1 MSSTSRRG
9 VHNPACP
16 TRLAL
21 RKKRPF
27 ITESTGIPMGSC
39 GMPELRL
46 YPSRMFRALLVAA
59 TTTLVVALSPAVAAA
74 IPTIPSDLEAHTVAS
89 GLQAPTAV
97 AFAADGRAFIAE
109 KQGTVKVV
117 LPSEA
122 PRARLLID
130 ISDHVATHVDRGL
143 LGIAADA
150 DFADNGY
157 LYLLYTYDSDQTLT
171 ASPKVNRLTRIK
183 VGSGASV
190 VEGERV
196 LLGSSSLKSCPAP
209 GPSTDC
215 LPSDGSSHSIGTV
228 RAAPDGTLWVGV
240 GDGVTPGST
249 SRTIMRALDPNVM
262 SGAILHIGRDGRGL
276 KGHPFCTTVTDLK
289 RSCTKVFSKGFRN
302 PFRFSL
308 LSDGRV
314 AVGDVGYNAWE
325 EINMIKGGR
334 SYGWPCR
341 EGNHPTPGYATT
353 SACRALKSSSQTAPT
368 FEYAHTKLGGA
379 VMAGPLLDSSWPQRV
394 RGLLSVGDYAAGTIA
409 TIDTLRPVL
418 GQSLLL
424 NNLDSIVDVTSAP
437 NGGVAIVE
445 AGFTASG
452 LEPGRVWVLS
462 PAGGSQ
468 RPWLKPSASVN
479 GLTISFDGRGRD
491 SDTAASDLTWQ
502 WDFGDGASSNDAA
515 PSHSFAV
522 AGTYSVSVTVSDGT
536 ESATEVLP
544 VTVGLATPEVTIS
557 QPLTTAKVGGGST
570 VQLRGSATVDGVA
583 VPASGL
589 MWTVLLHHHEHIHYL
604 TGFSGTAG
612 SFVAPTDHDADSW
625 YDIKLK
631 AVTSEGRTGSSRL
644 RLDPKTRSLTLAT
657 SPAGISPGFGG
668 VAGAGKRTTAV
679 GYSAALSVPATT
691 TIAGKRWKFSRWSD
705 GSKSAS
711 RSFSMPDKDTTLTAV
726 FVRS

>member
-1 MSSTSRRG
+1 
-9 VHNPACP
+9 
-16 TRLAL
+16 
-21 RKKRPF
+21 
-27 ITESTGIPMGSC
+27 MGSC
-39 GMPELRL
+39 GMPEQRL
-46 YPSRMFRALLVAA
+46 YPSRMFRALQVVAA
-59 TTTLVVALSPAVAAA
+59 TTLAVALSPAVAAA
-74 IPTIPSDLEAHTVAS
+74 IPTIPSDLEAHTIAS
-89 GLQAPTAV
+89 GLQAPTAA
-97 AFAADGRAFIAE
+97 AFVADGRAFIAE

-150 DFADNGY
+150 DFAHNGY

-171 ASPKVNRLTRIK
+171 AAPKVNRLTRIK
-183 VGSGASV
+183 VGDGASV
-190 VEGERV
+190 IEGERV
-196 LLGSSSLKSCPAP
+196 LLGSSNLKSCPAP

-215 LPSDGSSHSIGTV
+215 IPSDGSSHSIGTV
-228 RAAPDGTLWVGV
+228 QAAPDGTLWVGV

-249 SRTIMRALDPNVM
+249 SPTIMRALDPNVM
-262 SGAILHIGRDGRGL
+262 SGAILHIGRDGRGV
-276 KGHPFCTTVTDLK
+276 KGHPFCPKTTDLN

-325 EINMIKGGR
+325 EIDLIKGGR

-353 SACRALKSSSQTAPT
+353 PACRAIKASSQTAPA
-368 FEYAHTKLGGA
+368 FEYAHTNLGGA
-379 VMAGPLLDSSWPQRV
+379 VMAGPLLGSSWPERV
-394 RGLLSVGDYAAGTIA
+394 RGLLSVGDYAQGSIS

-418 GQSLLL
+418 GQSPLL
-424 NNLDSIVDVTSAP
+424 NNLDSIVDLTAAP

-462 PAGGSQ
+462 PAGQSQ
-468 RPWLKPSASVN
+468 RPWLKPSGTVN
-479 GLTISFDGRGRD
+479 GLTVNFDGHALD
-491 SDTAASDLTWQ
+491 ADTAAGDLQWQ
-502 WDFGDGASSNDAA
+502 WDFGDGSSSSESA
-515 PSHSFAV
+515 PAHSFAG
-522 AGTYSVSVTVSDGT
+522 AGTYSVAVTVSDGT

-544 VTVGLATPEVTIS
+544 VTVGLEAPEVTIS
-557 QPLTTAKVGGGST
+557 QPLTTARVIGGST
-570 VQLRGSATVDGVA
+570 VQLRGSATVDGVP

-604 TGFSGTAG
+604 TGFSGPVG
-612 SFVAPTDHDADSW
+612 SFVAATDHDADSW

-644 RLDPKTRSLTLAT
+644 RLDPKTRSLTLTT

-668 VAGAGKRTTAV
+668 VAGAGQRTTAV
-679 GYSAALSVPATT
+679 GYSAALSVPAAA
-691 TIAGKRWKFSRWSD
+691 TIAGKRWKFLRWSD

-711 RSFSMPDKDTTLTAV
+711 RNFTMPDQDTTLTAV
-726 FVRS
+726 FGRG